1 MASSS
6 FSFFQILSAT
16 TTLLLLLEAH
26 QASSCFSAIFSF
38 GDSLQD
44 TGNAAHM
51 FVNSALSNPPYGTT
65 YFHKATG
72 RYCDGRIILDFIAE
86 SLGLPFVPPF
96 LVGGDFSKGANF
108 AFGGAVA
115 VKSNPNWN
123 NTLPDQIQWF
133 QKFVQTDPL
142 FRDPNFLANSLIM
155 MGEIGG
161 NDYNAGLG
169 KGLPY
174 NQLIQIVP
182 SVVQA
187 IGSAITT
194 LIGLGAKTF
203 VVPGNL
209 PIGCIP
215 AWLGQYRSDKPSDY
229 DRNGCLIWMNNFS
242 EYHNNHLQT
251 ELDRL
256 KGQFPNVNIAYADYL
271 NSGIR
276 MFSNQAQFGITVP
289 FTACC
294 GGNGYPCN
302 ATGPVCPNPLN
313 HASWEGF
320 HPTEATYHAISDGI
334 IRGPYAI
341 PFLSQKC

>member
-65 YFHKATG
+65 YFHKAT
-72 RYCDGRIILDFIAE
+72 
-86 SLGLPFVPPF
+86 
-96 LVGGDFSKGANF
+96 
-108 AFGGAVA
+108 
-115 VKSNPNWN
+115 
-123 NTLPDQIQWF
+123 
-133 QKFVQTDPL
+133 
-142 FRDPNFLANSLIM
+142 
-155 MGEIGG
+155 
-161 NDYNAGLG
+161 
-169 KGLPY
+169 
-174 NQLIQIVP
+174 
-182 SVVQA
+182 
-187 IGSAITT
+187 
-194 LIGLGAKTF
+194 GAKTF

-289 FTACC
+289 FIACC

>member
-44 TGNAAHM
+44 TGNFAHT
-51 FVNSALSNPPYGTT
+51 FFNTALSNPPYGTT
-65 YFHKATG
+65 YFHKGTG

-96 LVGGDFSKGANF
+96 LAGGDFSKGANF

-115 VKSNPNWN
+115 VKSDPNWN
-123 NTLPDQIQWF
+123 HTLPDQIEWF

-142 FRDPNFLANSLIM
+142 FR
-155 MGEIGG
+155 
-161 NDYNAGLG
+161 
-169 KGLPY
+169 
-174 NQLIQIVP
+174 
-182 SVVQA
+182 
-187 IGSAITT
+187 
-194 LIGLGAKTF
+194 GAKTF

-229 DRNGCLIWMNNFS
+229 DKNGCLIWMNNFS
-242 EYHNNHLQT
+242 EYHSSNLQT

-256 KGQFPNVNIAYADYL
+256 KGQFPTVTIAYADYL

-313 HASWEGF
+313 YASWEGF
-320 HPTEATYHAISDGI
+320 HPTEATHHAISDGI

>member
-72 RYCDGRIILDFIAE
+72 RYCDGRIILDFIGC
-86 SLGLPFVPPF
+86 LGLPFVPPF

-115 VKSNPNWN
+115 VKS
-123 NTLPDQIQWF
+123 
-133 QKFVQTDPL
+133 
-142 FRDPNFLANSLIM
+142 
-155 MGEIGG
+155 
-161 NDYNAGLG
+161 
-169 KGLPY
+169 
-174 NQLIQIVP
+174 
-182 SVVQA
+182 
-187 IGSAITT
+187 
-194 LIGLGAKTF
+194 AKTF

>member
-6 FSFFQILSAT
+6 FSFFRILSAT

-44 TGNAAHM
+44 TGNFAHT
-51 FVNSALSNPPYGTT
+51 FFNTAISNRPYGTT

-72 RYCDGRIILDFIAE
+72 RYCDGRVILDFI
-86 SLGLPFVPPF
+86 
-96 LVGGDFSKGANF
+96 
-108 AFGGAVA
+108 
-115 VKSNPNWN
+115 
-123 NTLPDQIQWF
+123 
-133 QKFVQTDPL
+133 
-142 FRDPNFLANSLIM
+142 DPNFLANSLIM

-161 NDYNAGLG
+161 NDYNSGLS
-169 KGLPY
+169 KRLPY
-174 NQLIQIVP
+174 DQLIQIVP
-182 SVVQA
+182 PVVQA

-215 AWLGQYRSDKPSDY
+215 AWLGQYRSNKPSDY
-229 DRNGCLIWMNNFS
+229 DKNGCLIWLNNFS
-242 EYHNNHLQT
+242 EYQNNHLRT

-256 KGQFPNVNIAYADYL
+256 KRQFPSVTIAYADYL

-289 FTACC
+289 FAGCC